1 MPERAAFKLLA
12 AGAWPLTTMRSFI
25 ESIKQELNAI
35 IIAHYYQLPEIQQ
48 IADFVGDSLQM
59 ARQAAQTDARVI
71 ICCGVRFMAE
81 SAKILSPE
89 KTVILPDNQA
99 GCPMADMITAQQLRA
114 MKAAHP
120 DAAVV
125 CYVNSSAEVKAE
137 SDICCTSSNAVNVV
151 RSIPEE
157 QPVIFVPDRNLG
169 AYVESQTGRKM
180 ILWEGCCPIHDVLT
194 LQDVDA
200 QRLKHPNATLV
211 VHPECPPAVCQ
222 QADAVCSTG
231 GMLQYIKDS
240 NDQEFIIGTE
250 EGFLHTLQ
258 KNCPDKQFYLA
269 RTGFQC
275 LDMKYNTLD
284 KLARA
289 MERLEYQ
296 IEVDE
301 EIRKRARIVLDR
313 MIAIS

>member
-1 MPERAAFKLLA
+1 MH
-12 AGAWPLTTMRSFI
+12 SFI
-25 ESIKQELNAI
+25 ESKKQELNAI
-35 IIAHYYQLPEIQQ
+35 IIAHYYQLPEIQE

-59 ARQAAQTDARVI
+59 ARQAARTEARVI

-89 KTVILPDNQA
+89 KTVILPDIQA
-99 GCPMADMITAQQLRA
+99 GCPMADMITAEQLRA
-114 MKAAHP
+114 MKADHP
-120 DAAVV
+120 NAAVV

-169 AYVESQTGRKM
+169 SYVESQTGRKM
-180 ILWEGCCPIHDVLT
+180 IRWEGCCPIHDVLT
-194 LQDVDA
+194 LQDIETQKKLHPDA
-200 QRLKHPNATLV
+200 ILV

-231 GMLQYIKDS
+231 GMLQYIKS
-240 NDQEFIIGTE
+240 STAKEFIIGTE

-258 KNCPDKQFYLA
+258 QNCPDKQFYLA
-269 RTGFQC
+269 RAGFQC
-275 LDMKYNTLD
+275 RDMKYISLE
-284 KLARA
+284 KLAWA
-289 MERLEYQ
+289 MDSMAYQ
-296 IEVDE
+296 IEVAE

-313 MIAIS
+313 MIAIN

>member
-1 MPERAAFKLLA
+1 M
-12 AGAWPLTTMRSFI
+12 
-25 ESIKQELNAI
+25 NAI
-35 IIAHYYQLPEIQQ
+35 IIAHYYQLPEIQE

-59 ARQAAQTDARVI
+59 ARQAARTEARVI

-89 KTVILPDNQA
+89 KTVILPDIQA
-99 GCPMADMITAQQLRA
+99 GCPMADMITAEQLRA
-114 MKAAHP
+114 MKAGHP
-120 DAAVV
+120 TAAVV

-169 AYVESQTGRKM
+169 SYVESQTGRKM
-180 ILWEGCCPIHDVLT
+180 IRWEGCCPIHDVLT
-194 LQDVDA
+194 LQDIETQKKLHPDA
-200 QRLKHPNATLV
+200 ILV

-231 GMLQYIKDS
+231 GMLQYIKS
-240 NDQEFIIGTE
+240 STAKEFIIGTE

-258 KNCPDKQFYLA
+258 QNCPDKQFYLA
-269 RTGFQC
+269 RAGFQC
-275 LDMKYNTLD
+275 RDMKYISLE
-284 KLARA
+284 KLAWA
-289 MERLEYQ
+289 MDSMAYQ
-296 IEVDE
+296 IEVAE

-313 MIAIS
+313 MIAIN

>member
-1 MPERAAFKLLA
+1 MH
-12 AGAWPLTTMRSFI
+12 SFI
-25 ESIKQELNAI
+25 ESKKQELNAI
-35 IIAHYYQLPEIQQ
+35 IIAHYYQLPEIQE

-59 ARQAAQTDARVI
+59 ARQAARTEARVI

-89 KTVILPDNQA
+89 KTVILPDIQA
-99 GCPMADMITAQQLRA
+99 GCPMADMITAEQLRV
-114 MKAAHP
+114 MKADHP
-120 DAAVV
+120 TAAVV

-169 AYVESQTGRKM
+169 SYVESQTGRKM
-180 ILWEGCCPIHDVLT
+180 IRWEGCCPIHDVLT
-194 LQDVDA
+194 LQDIETQKLLHPDA
-200 QRLKHPNATLV
+200 ILV

-231 GMLQYIKDS
+231 GMLQYIKS
-240 NDQEFIIGTE
+240 STAKEFIIGTE

-258 KNCPDKQFYLA
+258 QNCPDKQFYLA
-269 RTGFQC
+269 RAGFQC
-275 LDMKYNTLD
+275 RDMKYISLE
-284 KLARA
+284 KLAWA
-289 MERLEYQ
+289 MDSMAYQ
-296 IEVDE
+296 IEVAE

-313 MIAIS
+313 MIAIN